1 MREVVTI
8 RLEPAVKKKLEHMA
22 KATARTKSFLIADA
36 IQEYL
41 TVNEWQ
47 GHAIEE
53 GITQA
58 DNGNLVPHHVI
69 RKKWEARLANSMD
82 RSRRRRS

>member
-22 KATARTKSFLIADA
+22 KATARTKSFLIA
-36 IQEYL
+36 
-41 TVNEWQ
+41 
-47 GHAIEE
+47 
-53 GITQA
+53 
-58 DNGNLVPHHVI
+58 VI